1 MVLLAVFFQ
10 KKLKKLSLFNSVFSM
25 FFKDIS
31 KKKLRGVGW
40 VELA

>member
-1 MVLLAVFFQ
+1 MVWLAVFFQ

-31 KKKLRGVGW
+31 KNLRGVGW

>member
-10 KKLKKLSLFNSVFSM
+10 KKLKKQPLFNSVFSM

-31 KKKLRGVGW
+31 KKNFG
-40 VELA
+40 E